1 MAMETLS
8 KGLRA
13 FRRAFNKEVR
23 QSARNPAIHWLTWC
37 FPLLL
42 FWLLSSNFSEGT
54 LMNLPVAV
62 VDNDH
67 SQLSREL
74 VRKLD
79 ASPHATL
86 TEWQGGL
93 NEALHKLR
101 TAQDYGLLYIPPD
114 FEKHLLAAKQ
124 PKVAFYYNALYYG
137 AGLYSTQDFSGLV
150 TALNSEYR
158 SAVEAKIGKTPPT
171 LPSVSLVYRS
181 LFNASGSYIYY
192 QQFAAT
198 IHLIQL
204 FVVTSMIYLLSR
216 SKPLIYAD
224 RFGWSL
230 LGKLAPY
237 TLIYTTILMG
247 EIALLVWV
255 FSARFVG
262 NPYYM
267 FFVAF
272 FYIMAA
278 QSLGLMLF
286 TFTRTAISAYTLMA
300 IFVTIA
306 LAFSGLGM
314 PELSMPLP
322 AQIIANMEPLTHA
335 LYAMFDLFIREV
347 PAKPVMGVCAL
358 LAVYPIVVGLLVFR
372 RLPKR
377 LRDQEAMV

>member
-1 MAMETLS
+1 MAVEALKQGMH
-8 KGLRA
+8 A
-13 FRRAFNKEVR
+13 FLRAFNKEIRVSSR
-23 QSARNPAIHWLTWC
+23 KPAIHWLTWC

-74 VRKLD
+74 IRKLD
-79 ASPHATL
+79 ASPHAKV
-86 TEWQGGL
+86 TEWQGGV
-93 NEALHKLR
+93 NEAIAKMR
-101 TAQDYGLLYIPPD
+101 TAQDYGLIYIPPD
-114 FEKHLLAAKQ
+114 FEKKVLAAQQ
-124 PKVAFYYNALYYG
+124 PNVAFYYNALYYS
-137 AGLYSTQDFSGLV
+137 AGLYSTQDFSGLM

-158 SAVEAKIGKTPPT
+158 SAVEAKMGKSPPA

-198 IHLIQL
+198 IHLMQL
-204 FVVTSMIYLLSR
+204 FVVTMVIYVMSR
-216 SKPLIYAD
+216 SKALVYSKH
-224 RFGWSL
+224 FGWSL

-237 TLIYTTILMG
+237 TLIYTVMLMG

-262 NPYYM
+262 DPYYM
-267 FFVAF
+267 FAVSF

-286 TFTRTAISAYTLMA
+286 TFTQSAISAYTLMA

-322 AQIIANMEPLTHA
+322 AQFIANMEPLTHT
-335 LYAMFDLFIREV
+335 LNAMFDLFIRQV
-347 PAKPVMGVCAL
+347 PAQPIIGVCAL
-358 LAVYPIVVGLLVFR
+358 LSLYPLVVGLLVSR

-377 LRDQEAMV
+377 LRGQESM

>member
-1 MAMETLS
+1 MEMETLKNGMRS
-8 KGLRA
+8 
-13 FRRAFNKEVR
+13 FRRAFNKEIKTSSR
-23 QSARNPAIHWLTWC
+23 KPAIHWLTWC

-54 LMNLPVAV
+54 LLNLPVAV

-67 SQLSREL
+67 SELSREL
-74 VRKLD
+74 IRKLD
-79 ASPHATL
+79 ASPHAKL
-86 TEWQGGL
+86 TEWTGGL
-93 NEALHKLR
+93 QEAMAKMR
-101 TAQDYGLLYIPPD
+101 TAQDYGLVYIPPD
-114 FEKHLLAAKQ
+114 FEKHLLSAKQ
-124 PKVAFYYNALYYG
+124 PTVAFYYNALYYG

-150 TALNSEYR
+150 SSINSEYR
-158 SAVEAKIGKTPPT
+158 SAVEAKLGKTAPS

-198 IHLIQL
+198 IHIMQL
-204 FVVTSMIYLLSR
+204 FVVTTMIYLLSR
-216 SKPLIYAD
+216 SKPLLYTTH
-224 RFGWSL
+224 FGWSL

-237 TLIYTTILMG
+237 TLIYTVMLMG

-262 NPYYM
+262 DPYYM
-267 FFVAF
+267 FLVAF

-286 TFTRTAISAYTLMA
+286 TFTNSAISAYTLMA

-322 AQIIANMEPLTHA
+322 AQFIANMEPLTHA
-335 LYAMFDLFIREV
+335 LYAMFDLFIRQV
-347 PAKPVMGVCAL
+347 PAQPVLGVCAL
-358 LAVYPIVVGLLVFR
+358 LAVYPLVVGLLVYR

-377 LRDQEAMV
+377 LRKQEAMV